1 MKQIQTIVNTV
12 LACMLIFLLLLTGL
26 PAFNVHA
33 DTPTPTPQ
41 VKQTQAPTCDKE
53 RTAQV
58 TGTAVVNVT
67 PDRALVKLG
76 VQSNGRSVKDAQAKN
91 TTAINNVTFALKAMG
106 IEAKDIATDWY
117 TIEPLYSDY
126 EDLSINGYRIHNVIE
141 ITVRDV
147 KKTNDLIAAAFQA
160 GANQVIDVEFYTSE
174 LRKYR
179 DQAREMAMT
188 AAMEKASAL
197 AQAAGTDVS
206 CVISIN
212 ENSQSYFNGW
222 GWWYGYGSN
231 QNVWMQNA
239 VQNIQPTGGETSALE
254 DGPINAGQIS
264 IRAEISA
271 TFGLK

>member
-12 LACMLIFLLLLTGL
+12 LACMLIFLLMVTSL
-26 PAFNVHA
+26 PAFNVRA

-41 VKQTQAPTCDKE
+41 TKPIQAPICNKE
-53 RTAQV
+53 RTVQV

-76 VQSNGRSVKDAQAKN
+76 VQTNGRTVKDAQAKN
-91 TTAINNVTFALKAMG
+91 TVAIHKVTFALKTMG
-106 IEAKDIATDWY
+106 IEAKDISTDWY
-117 TIEPLYSDY
+117 TLEPVYEDY
-126 EDLSINGYRIHNVIE
+126 EDLHISGYRIHNVIE

-160 GANQVIDVEFYTSE
+160 GANQVIDVEFYTNE

-188 AAMEKASAL
+188 AATEKASAL
-197 AQAAGTDVS
+197 AQAAGSDTG

-212 ENSQSYFNGW
+212 ENSWSYFNNG

-231 QNVWMQNA
+231 QNVWTQNA
-239 VQNIQPTGGETSALE
+239 VQNIQPTGGETSMLD
-254 DGPINAGQIS
+254 DGPISAGQIS